1 LTQPLSRVPAPE
13 DSVEVSEHFSFEK
26 AIFAQE
32 QFSRLVQK
40 QSALP
45 KTILRVAGVDVA
57 YVGKYS
63 FTAAALLEYDTLKLA
78 EVKCIKSLIRVPYRA
93 GFLGF
98 REAPSMIEAIQ
109 MLKTKPEVI
118 LVDGH
123 GLAHPRRFGLACHVG
138 VLLDLPT
145 IGIAKNLF
153 YGKVHGDRI
162 LEENGNELGGVIN
175 AGKKTLYVSIG
186 HKISLETAVQIAEH
200 CIVSNAPEP
209 LKIAHQK
216 ATVMARKMMI

>member
-1 LTQPLSRVPAPE
+1 LTQPLSRVPTPE
-13 DSVEVSEHFSFEK
+13 DAVDVNEHFSFEK
-26 AIFAQE
+26 ARFAQE

-45 KTILRVAGVDVA
+45 KIILCVAGVDLA

-63 FTAAALLEYDTLKLA
+63 FTAAALLEYETLKPA
-78 EVKCIKSLIRVPYRA
+78 EVQCIKSLAKVPYRP

-98 REAPSMIEAIQ
+98 REAPSMVEAVH
-109 MLKTKPEVI
+109 MLKTGPEVI

-145 IGIAKNLF
+145 IGVAKNLF
-153 YGKVHGDRI
+153 YGEVQGDRI
-162 LEENGNELGGVIN
+162 LDENGNELGGVIS
-175 AGKKTLYVSIG
+175 AGKKMLYVSIG
-186 HKISLETAVQIAEH
+186 HKVSLETAVQIAKH